1 MVIAGAQEK
10 LSDTKSSLAQAKQ
23 AQREAKILAER
34 VSGDAEALA
43 AEAPELAHLLKRSA
57 LPTGNQASVHLA
69 GKEVQQLQVTRLR
82 LKVLTTET
90 LGAATKLPL

>member
-10 LSDTKSSLAQAKQ
+10 LRDTESSLAQAKQ
-23 AQREAKILAER
+23 AQHEARISAER
-34 VSGDAEALA
+34 VSRDAEALA
-43 AEAPELAHLLKRSA
+43 AEAPELAHLLERSA

-69 GKEVQQLQVTRLR
+69 GKEVQQLQATRLR

-90 LGAATKLPL
+90 LKAAIKLPV